1 MSDGINLKISNLKA
15 FNKKLQAT
23 LDDNKVKEYV
33 TRGTM
38 MVQNTAKQS
47 ILAGGT
53 GKTYQKYEPR
63 RTHTASAP
71 NQPPASDTGF
81 LASQITMDVDV
92 KPNGTVVGQI
102 ISAAPYSKH
111 LEFGTVNMT
120 ERPFMQP
127 ALMKNKRKIQAMFK
141 KGILK

>member
-1 MSDGINLKISNLKA
+1 MSDGIDLKISNLKA

-81 LASQITMDVDV
+81 LASQITMDVNV

>member
-1 MSDGINLKISNLKA
+1 MSDGIDLKISNLKA

-38 MVQNTAKQS
+38 MVQNTAKKS

-92 KPNGTVVGQI
+92 KANGTVVGQI

>member
-1 MSDGINLKISNLKA
+1 MSDGVDLKISNLKA

-38 MVQNTAKQS
+38 MVQNTAKKS
-47 ILAGGT
+47 IMAGGT
-53 GKTYQKYEPR
+53 GKTVQKYEPR
-63 RTHTASAP
+63 RTHTQSAP

-81 LASQITMDVDV
+81 LVSQITMDVDV
-92 KPNGTVVGQI
+92 KMDGSVVGQI
-102 ISAAPYSKH
+102 ISSAPYSKA

>member
-1 MSDGINLKISNLKA
+1 MSDGIDLKITNLKA
-15 FNKKLQAT
+15 FNKKLNKT
-23 LDDNKVKEYV
+23 LQDNKVKEYV
-33 TRGTM
+33 TRGTL

-47 ILAGGT
+47 ILAGGS

-81 LASQITMDVDV
+81 LASQITMDIDI
-92 KPNGTVVGQI
+92 KSNGTVIGQI

-111 LEFGTVNMT
+111 LEFGTTNMT

-127 ALMKNKRKIQAMFK
+127 ALEKNRRKIENMFK

>member
-1 MSDGINLKISNLKA
+1 MSDGIDLKISNLKA

-38 MVQNTAKQS
+38 MVQNTAKKS
-47 ILAGGT
+47 IMAGGT
-53 GKTYQKYEPR
+53 GATVQKYEPR
-63 RTHTASAP
+63 RTHTQSAP

-81 LASQITMDVDV
+81 LVSQITMDVDV

>member
-1 MSDGINLKISNLKA
+1 MIDLKISNLKA
-15 FNKKLQAT
+15 FNKKLKKT
-23 LDDNKVKEYV
+23 LDDNRIKEYV

-71 NQPPASDTGF
+71 KQPPASDTGF
-81 LASQITMDVDV
+81 LASQITMNVDV

-111 LEFGTVNMT
+111 LEFGTVTMT

-141 KGILK
+141 KGVLK

>member
-1 MSDGINLKISNLKA
+1 MSIDLKISNLKA
-15 FNKKLQAT
+15 FNKKLEKR
-23 LDDNKVKEYV
+23 LKDNKVKEYV

-38 MVQNTAKQS
+38 MVQNTAKES
-47 ILAGGT
+47 ILKGGT
-53 GKTYQKYEPR
+53 GRTYEKYEPR

-81 LASQITMDVDV
+81 LASNITMDVDV
-92 KPNGTVVGQI
+92 KANGTVVGQI
-102 ISAAPYSKH
+102 ISSAPYSKH

-127 ALMKNKRKIQAMFK
+127 ALQKNKRKIEAMFK
-141 KGILK
+141 KGVLK

>member
-1 MSDGINLKISNLKA
+1 MSIDLKITNLKA
-15 FNKKLQAT
+15 FNKKLEKRLQ
-23 LDDNKVKEYV
+23 DNKVKEYV

-38 MVQNTAKQS
+38 MVQNTAKES
-47 ILAGGT
+47 ILKGGT
-53 GKTYQKYEPR
+53 GRTYEKYEPR

-92 KPNGTVVGQI
+92 KSNGTVVGQI
-102 ISAAPYSKH
+102 ISSAPYSKA
-111 LEFGTVNMT
+111 LEFGTTQMT

-127 ALMKNKRKIQAMFK
+127 ALEKNKRKIERLFK
-141 KGILK
+141 KGVLK

>member
-1 MSDGINLKISNLKA
+1 MSDGIDLKISNLKA

-38 MVQNTAKQS
+38 MVQNTAKKS

-81 LASQITMDVDV
+81 LVSQITMDVDV
-92 KPNGTVVGQI
+92 KANGTVVGQI
-102 ISAAPYSKH
+102 ISAAPYSKA
-111 LEFGTVNMT
+111 LEYGTVNM
-120 ERPFMQP
+120 EPRPFMQP

>member
-1 MSDGINLKISNLKA
+1 MSDGIDLKISNLKA

-38 MVQNTAKQS
+38 MVQNTAKKS

-71 NQPPASDTGF
+71 KQPPASDTGF

-92 KPNGTVVGQI
+92 KANGTVVGQI

-127 ALMKNKRKIQAMFK
+127 ALMKNKRKIQSMFK

>member
-1 MSDGINLKISNLKA
+1 MSDGIDLKISNLVAFNKA
-15 FNKKLQAT
+15 LNKKLQ
-23 LDDNKVKEYV
+23 DNKVKEYV
-33 TRGTM
+33 TRATL

-47 ILAGGT
+47 IMAGGT
-53 GKTYQKYEPR
+53 GKTVQKYDPR
-63 RTHTASAP
+63 RTHTQSAP

-81 LASQITMDVDV
+81 LVSQITMDVDV
-92 KPNGTVVGQI
+92 KMDGSVVGQI
-102 ISAAPYSKH
+102 ISSAPYSKA

>member
-1 MSDGINLKISNLKA
+1 MSDGIDLKISNLKA

-33 TRGTM
+33 TLGTM
-38 MVQNTAKQS
+38 MVQNTAKKS

-81 LASQITMDVDV
+81 LASQITMDVNV